1 MGLGCRQLERASR
14 ISGWGGVQLGKEGG
28 KGHGHKTGWSRG
40 EVTPEDE
47 LALENLLNGKGVKV
61 WLVKAKQ
68 VSPD

>member
-1 MGLGCRQLERASR
+1 M
-14 ISGWGGVQLGKEGG
+14 GKEGG
-28 KGHGHKTGWSRG
+28 KGHGQKPGWSRG

-47 LALENLLNGKGVKV
+47 LSLENRFNRKGVKV